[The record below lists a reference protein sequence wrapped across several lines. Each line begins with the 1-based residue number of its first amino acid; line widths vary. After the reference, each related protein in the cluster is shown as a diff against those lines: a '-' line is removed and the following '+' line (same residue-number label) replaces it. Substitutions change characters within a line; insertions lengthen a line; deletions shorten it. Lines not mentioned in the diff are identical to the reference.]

1 MTENVNESFNQ
12 NTLVASFVNLI
23 KYEREQANL
32 SVRELGKKAGVSYT
46 VIYEME
52 NKNVLPKLET
62 INKLALALGFYVDIR
77 QINRNEQTR
86 ALSLSYY
93 KGKTGN
99 MLFSNNCKKN
109 ITNEEYQ
116 LDDILIRKGL
126 YHKDIEEIKCFIEFK
141 LSQHKK

>member
-1 MTENVNESFNQ
+1 MTEKVNEPFNQ

-23 KYEREQANL
+23 KYEREEANL

-62 INKLALALGFYVDIR
+62 INKLALALGFCVEIQ
-77 QINRNEQTR
+77 QINRNTR

-116 LDDILIRKGL
+116 LDDVLIRKGL
-126 YHKDIEEIKCFIEFK
+126 YSKDIEEVKSFIEFK